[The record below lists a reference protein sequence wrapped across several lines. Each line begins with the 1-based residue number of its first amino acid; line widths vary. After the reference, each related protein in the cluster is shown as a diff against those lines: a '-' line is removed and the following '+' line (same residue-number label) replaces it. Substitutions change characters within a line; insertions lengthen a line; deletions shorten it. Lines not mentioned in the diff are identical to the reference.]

1 MDEKDRQLLY
11 YTQQNFPIDSRPF
24 LVLAKQLDIT
34 EEEVIERIKR
44 LKEKKYIRK
53 IGAMFDSKKLGYS
66 STLCA
71 MKVPKDRIVEV
82 ANIINKYEGVTHNYL
97 REHSYNMWFTLIAAS
112 KERLQ
117 EILKEIRKKTE
128 IEAIISLPAIKN
140 LKIKVVFNT
149 IDKSDEK

>member
-11 YTQQNFPIDSRPF
+11 YTQQNFPIESRPF
-24 LVLAKQLDIT
+24 LVLAKKLDIT
-34 EEEVIERIKR
+34 EEEVIERIKK

-53 IGAMFDSKKLGYS
+53 IGAMFDSKKLGYC

-71 MKVPKDRIVEV
+71 IKVPKDRVREV
-82 ANIINKYEGVTHNYL
+82 AAIINSYEGVTHNYL

-112 KERLQ
+112 KGKLQ
-117 EILKEIRKKTE
+117 KILKEMKEKTQ
-128 IEAIISLPAIKN
+128 IDAMINLPAIKN

-149 IDKSDEK
+149 MEVK

>member
-1 MDEKDRQLLY
+1 MDEKDRLLLY
-11 YTQQNFPIDSRPF
+11 YTQQNFPIESRPF
-24 LVLAKQLDIT
+24 LVLANKLNIT
-34 EEEVIERIKR
+34 EEEVISRIMK

-71 MKVPKDRIVEV
+71 MKVPVERVNEV
-82 ANIINKYEGVTHNYL
+82 ADIINRYDGVTHNYL
-97 REHSYNMWFTLIAAS
+97 REHSYNMWFTLIATS

-117 EILKEIRKKTE
+117 EILKEIREETE
-128 IEAIISLPAIKN
+128 IDVMMNLPAVKN

-149 IDKSDEK
+149 IDTKCES